1 MTTAISTTIDLC
13 ACGRDVVRSEAAAV
27 QALED
32 RINSEFSGACETI
45 LNSPGRLI
53 VIGIGKSGHIGRKI
67 AATLASTGTPA
78 YYVHPGEASHGDLG
92 MILRQDIVLMIS
104 SSGETSEL
112 LNIIPLIKRQHIP
125 IIAMTGNPNSTLA
138 QLAKYHLDISVDRE
152 AGSHGLAPT
161 SSSTVTLVMG
171 DALAMTLLEAR
182 GFSPEDFALFHPGG
196 SLGRKLTLKVSDL
209 MHKDY
214 EIPQVTSDVMVS
226 TALVEIT
233 RKRLGLT
240 TITTNAKLIGVFTD
254 GDLRRCLDQNIDIF
268 ATQIGEV
275 MSTQF
280 RSIKSTQLATEAL
293 TLMRQAKIT
302 ALVVIDNNQLSGVI
316 HMHDLLRA
324 GVN

>member
-1 MTTAISTTIDLC
+1 MTTAALPAIDLC
-13 ACGRDVVRSEAAAV
+13 ACGRDVVRAEAEAV
-27 QALED
+27 RAIES
-32 RINSEFSGACETI
+32 RINKDFSDSCNLI
-45 LNSPGRLI
+45 LNSTGRLI

-104 SSGETSEL
+104 NSGETSEL
-112 LNIIPLIKRQHIP
+112 LNIVPLIKRQHIP
-125 IIAMTGNPNSTLA
+125 IIAMTGNPHSTLA
-138 QLAKYHLDISVDRE
+138 QMAQHHLDISVEKE

-182 GFSPEDFALFHPGG
+182 EFSPEDFALFHPGG
-196 SLGRKLTLKVSDL
+196 SLGRQLTLKVSDL
-209 MHKDY
+209 MHKDH
-214 EIPQVTSDVMVS
+214 EIPQVAPDVTIS
-226 TALVEIT
+226 EALVEIT

-240 TITTNAKLIGVFTD
+240 TIKMNNKLIGVFTD
-254 GDLRRCLDQNIDIF
+254 GDLRRCLDKNIDIV
-268 ATQIGEV
+268 TTKIGDV
-275 MSTQF
+275 MSTQY
-280 RSIKSTQLATEAL
+280 RAIDSNKLAKEAL
-293 TLMRQAKIT
+293 ALMRQTKIT
-302 ALVVIDNNQLSGVI
+302 ALVVIDHDELCGII